1 VRSFHNYKLYF
12 KVCGVCGIAMN
23 LARFQLAL
31 NHDDPSIVVTGLKEF
46 KDRIIR
52 DHDVLL
58 SYGYNGRSFTE
69 PGILIKQPQ
78 HITGLL
84 KDYIHSSPQ
93 LEELFIL
100 WKLPG
105 REENTDLLI
114 AHNQCWSAIL
124 HCAPSESKC
133 CSDAVT
139 RLLSEC
145 WRSIINQLSMSS
157 TAVVHSTLGLLI
169 SMCRTS
175 TQNSCD
181 TYTKLISHATELH
194 TLLQR
199 GKSVSYELDSVKI
212 STDSRYL
219 VALLVYTLIWKCDVT
234 ALELVDNRGLLS
246 RVTNGIQ
253 KDSIVTVMLTCTSI
267 NQLLISE
274 NVPVVVK
281 AELISSSFLEKLLEL
296 SNSEMAS
303 EHEELAGSIES
314 LLKAYT
320 EALIHASGGK
330 KSVGASVHGHMAV
343 LIKLL
348 SPQSDMSH
356 REVPNHYPPHVV
368 SGANIK
374 SFIAYSVGASSSS
387 ASSLSLPAGR
397 SSAMGSASS

>member
-1 VRSFHNYKLYF
+1 
-12 KVCGVCGIAMN
+12 MN

-46 KDRIIR
+46 KDRIIL
-52 DHDVLL
+52 DHSTLL
-58 SYGYNGRSFTE
+58 SFGYNGRSFTE
-69 PGILIKQPQ
+69 PGILVKQPQ
-78 HITGLL
+78 HVTGLL

-100 WKLPG
+100 WKISG

-124 HCAPSESKC
+124 HCAISETKC

-157 TAVVHSTLGLLI
+157 TAVVHSSLGLLI

-175 TQNSCD
+175 TQNCCD

-194 TLLQR
+194 SLLQR
-199 GKSVSYELDSVKI
+199 GKSVSYELDSIKI

-219 VALLVYTLIWKCDVT
+219 VALLVYTVIWKSDAVG
-234 ALELVDNRGLLS
+234 LELVGHRGLLS

-253 KDSIVTVMLTCTSI
+253 KDHIVMVMLTCKSI
-267 NQLLISE
+267 YQLLVCDS
-274 NVPVVVK
+274 VPVVVK
-281 AELISSSFLEKLLEL
+281 VELISGSFLEKLLEL
-296 SNSEMAS
+296 SNSEMTS
-303 EHEELAGSIES
+303 EHDELAECLDLI
-314 LLKAYT
+314 LKAYT
-320 EALIHASGGK
+320 DALIHASGGK

-343 LIKLL
+343 LIKVL

-356 REVPNHYPPHVV
+356 REVV
-368 SGANIK
+368 K
-374 SFIAYSVGASSSS
+374 SY
-387 ASSLSLPAGR
+387 
-397 SSAMGSASS
+397 MQC